1 MEVAAIGRI
10 NIDIM
15 MHVEKLPRRK
25 DHLVSQDTKISF
37 GGSAANFALQSA
49 RLGVKSGLIG
59 CVGDDLYGQKV
70 MKNLNNLGV
79 DTRAILVLGNQ
90 PTGLFFLAQDPQGE
104 SVVFTEPGAN
114 RFLEKHIIEDEYL
127 IKARTIHVAGGFPM
141 ITSQVADMATADGM
155 IFSLDPGRAADGI
168 DYSNIIRRTDLLFM
182 TQKELKKYFK
192 IESSEKALK
201 TFAKT
206 FPGVLV
212 IKIGEKGAIATDG
225 FEFCSSKVFEVPVL
239 DTLGAGDA
247 FAAGFVTA
255 WTRSER
261 IEQALN
267 VANAVAALT
276 ITKKGAQE
284 GQPSLEKTA
293 SLLSKHGISIDP
305 ILRTFRKGKRRKSK
319 RRSG

>member
-1 MEVAAIGRI
+1 
-10 NIDIM
+10 
-15 MHVEKLPRRK
+15 
-25 DHLVSQDTKISF
+25 
-37 GGSAANFALQSA
+37 
-49 RLGVKSGLIG
+49 
-59 CVGDDLYGQKV
+59 
-70 MKNLNNLGV
+70 
-79 DTRAILVLGNQ
+79 
-90 PTGLFFLAQDPQGE
+90 
-104 SVVFTEPGAN
+104 
-114 RFLEKHIIEDEYL
+114 
-127 IKARTIHVAGGFPM
+127 M

-182 TQKELKKYFK
+182 TQKELKEYFK

-212 IKIGEKGAIATDG
+212 IKMGEKGAIATDG